1 MQRNYT
7 INEGN
12 TEIRVDFGNQRDYTS
27 YALEVIS
34 TIDEKGKV
42 SVDKIHYLGCAT
54 KWDKDRINMYLMG
67 LYNIDDEEM

>member
-7 INEGN
+7 IIEGN
-12 TEIRVDFGNQRDYTS
+12 TEIRVDFGNKRDYTS

-34 TIDEKGKV
+34 TVNERGKV
-42 SVDKIHYLGCAT
+42 SVDSVHYLGRSE

-67 LYNIDDEEM
+67 LYNIDDEEL